1 MQLKSLSLLAGAI
14 ALTFTAAAT
23 PFVVQAQSTSSS
35 QFQIAQAQRKGP
47 WSALGLTQEQQARI
61 RQIQSNA
68 RTQMEAVFTPEQKAK
83 LEAARQQRQARRA
96 QRQAGETPQPPQAGE
111 RRGKKM
117 ADLNLTD
124 DQKARLRAIREDSQK
139 QMEAVLTPEQ
149 RTKLQELKASRRQR
163 WQQRRQ
169 QNSN

>member
-14 ALTFTAAAT
+14 ALTLTATVA
-23 PFVVQAQSTSSS
+23 PFAVQAQTAFSS
-35 QFQIAQAQRKGP
+35 QFQVAQAAKKGP
-47 WSALGLTQEQQARI
+47 WESLGLSEDQKARI
-61 RQIQSNA
+61 KQIQSNA
-68 RTQMEAVFTPEQKAK
+68 RAQMENVFTPEQKAK
-83 LEAARQQRQARRA
+83 LEAARQERQARRA
-96 QRQAGETPQPPQAGE
+96 QRQPGERPEAGQ

-124 DQKARLRAIREDSQK
+124 DQKARMRTIRENTK
-139 QMEAVLTPEQ
+139 QQIEAVLTTEQ
-149 RTKLQELKASRRQR
+149 RAKLQEMKASRRAR

>member
-14 ALTFTAAAT
+14 ALTLTATVA
-23 PFVVQAQSTSSS
+23 PFAVQAQTAFSSP
-35 QFQIAQAQRKGP
+35 FQVAQAAKKGGP
-47 WSALGLTQEQQARI
+47 WASLGLSAEQEARI
-61 RQIQSNA
+61 KQIQSNA
-68 RTQMEAVFTPEQKAK
+68 RAQMENVFTPEQKAK
-83 LEAARQQRQARRA
+83 LQAARQERQANRA
-96 QRQAGETPQPPQAGE
+96 QRQAGERPEAGQ

-124 DQKARLRAIREDSQK
+124 DQKARMRTIRENSK
-139 QMEAVLTPEQ
+139 QQIQAVLTTEQ
-149 RTKLQELKASRRQR
+149 RAKLQEMKATRRQR